1 MHGPYPSIA
10 WGETAWTTW
19 IVRVVLQDVSG
30 RDDLFE
36 GEDVEIL
43 REPLLPGVDGEFIA
57 FTLDEAANLLNVHE
71 RLSEPSGRAPSQRWQ

>member
-1 MHGPYPSIA
+1 MHGPDASIA
-10 WGETAWTTW
+10 QDETAWTTW

-36 GEDVEIL
+36 VEDIEIL
-43 REPLLPGVDGEFIA
+43 REPLLLGVDGEFIA

-71 RLSEPSGRAPSQRWQ
+71 RLSEASGRGPSQRWQ